1 MTAFARPLASR
12 KKSKIAKSPIVTH
25 AVLIAFSL
33 LMFYPV
39 LWWVF
44 ATFKSTPELAL
55 PGLLPKHWLWRN
67 YPDGWN
73 ALPRYTF
80 TYFYINSFKLNI
92 SSTVLHVAAS
102 SLVAFGF
109 ARLTFPLRN
118 ALFSLLL
125 LTIML
130 PSQVTLIPQYAM
142 FHSLNWINTY
152 LPLIVPSAMGGAF
165 FIFLMVQFIRGIP
178 RELDE
183 SAKIDG
189 CSWFGIYWRIIL
201 PLTRPALVTVMIFSF
216 IWGWDDY
223 FGPLIYLN
231 SVDKYTVPL
240 ALRMFIDT
248 QSAVAWGQLL
258 AMSLVSV
265 LPPVAI
271 FFFAQKHFV
280 EGIATTGLKG

>member
-1 MTAFARPLASR
+1 MTRSRIRFGAS
-12 KKSKIAKSPIVTH
+12 PVVTH

-39 LWWVF
+39 LWWIF
-44 ATFKSTPELAL
+44 ASFKSTPELVQPTL
-55 PGLLPKHWLWRN
+55 WPKEWLWRN
-67 YPDGWN
+67 YLDGWN

-80 TYFYINSFKLNI
+80 TYFYLNSFKLNI
-92 SSTVLHVAAS
+92 ATTVLHVVAA

-109 ARLTFPLRN
+109 ARLTFPLKN

-142 FHSLNWINTY
+142 FHSFDWINTY
-152 LPLIVPSAMGGAF
+152 LPFIVPAAMGGAF
-165 FIFLMVQFIRGIP
+165 FIFLLVQFIRGIP

-183 SAKIDG
+183 SAKMDG
-189 CSWFGIYWRIIL
+189 CSWFGIYWRIVL
-201 PLTRPALVTVMIFSF
+201 PLTRPALVSVTIFSF

-240 ALRMFIDT
+240 ALRMFMDT

-271 FFFAQKHFV
+271 FFFAQRHFV